1 MLLKNLLL
9 IGLFLIVSVCSSI
22 AQASHRNLSDTSA
35 AYKLLQTGEQ
45 LMLAS
50 KYDSASLYFEKSSFN
65 YRSANQLKRALQVQ
79 NQLVE
84 SLWRSYQL
92 SRALK
97 LAKKLLKDAIKHK
110 FPEIETK
117 ALLNLG
123 YIRSE
128 NGDYDLSINRFKQ
141 TLIKNK
147 GSVNKVA
154 VLATIGKGHVHFLK
168 DQYKLALKDFK
179 LALLMGSRVCG
190 DGHPIVA
197 KSYLYLGMFYANQ
210 GSYALAQDNCNKAL
224 NMAKASFGE
233 DHLLL
238 GDIYTIIGNI
248 YRDKRSLEKAQEYYL
263 QALIIYQKTTK
274 KGNPK
279 PAYCYLG
286 LGDVYKQQDNFE
298 KARENYNKAL
308 NIFQY
313 SIGDYHPVVV
323 ECYLGLANL
332 AFLRNDYGLA
342 LDYYNKVLDIN
353 YDLRGEYNKSSSN
366 AYNNMAAIYY
376 YGKTEYITARNNFQK
391 ALDSDRIL
399 YGSKHPNVANAYYN
413 ISQTFN
419 EQGRRETALEYLQ
432 KALTSSI
439 TDFNDENIYINPP
452 LRNYYV
458 ENDLF
463 HFLKL
468 KAKILQAGFEK
479 DGNADLKGLKIAL
492 DTYYLCD
499 TLVEKIRHS
508 HTSEKDKIG
517 LGKDAEKLYK
527 AAVSASYNLY
537 KFTDKYNIEQLG
549 KNLDIQKTKK
559 SFLKDLF
566 YFSEKNKGAVLSQ
579 SLVHSKAKAFGGI
592 PDSLL
597 VEEDSLSKK
606 IAEFKL
612 EIAAKPDSATE
623 LLYRQK
629 LFTANRAYD
638 NIIQYFEK
646 SYPKYHK
653 LKYSANIASIDLI
666 RKMLDDSTAIV
677 SYFSTPE
684 KIFVIILSKKDL
696 MVHSRDKEYR
706 FDKFIVGMRNGI
718 LYKRKST
725 YAKYAHKL
733 YRQLFPRKLPQYLKH
748 LIIIPDGS
756 LSTIPF
762 EALITDKNY
771 TGKSYQELPYLIKKY
786 KVSYAFSANL
796 LYQTFLQHKNDQLK
810 QKPKNEYVALAPIFD
825 EERSAGVSLK
835 TKAALKLMDSATKD
849 TSTTLRGMLLTGDY
863 ITPLKAT
870 EEEVKSILK
879 EFGKYNKAG
888 EIHTHLKANETF
900 IKKGGLSDSRYVHIA
915 THGFVNEDTPEL
927 SGLLLAQDSTIKED
941 GILYSGEIYNLK
953 LKSDLVTLSACET
966 GLGKISSGEGVIGL
980 SRALL
985 YAGTKNIIV
994 SLWKVADHSTSV
1006 LMMDFYEELLKH
1018 PEESKVDALY
1028 KAKIDMIN
1036 LNNGKYASPFYWSPF
1051 ILIGK

>member
-9 IGLFLIVSVCSSI
+9 IGLFLIVSVRSSI
-22 AQASHRNLSDTSA
+22 AQASRRNLSDTSA

-50 KYDSASLYFEKSSFN
+50 KYDSASLYLEKSSFN

-97 LAKKLLKDAIKHK
+97 LAKKLLKDAIKYK
-110 FPEIETK
+110 FPEIETE

-141 TLIKNK
+141 TLIKNR
-147 GSVNKVA
+147 GSLNKVA

-179 LALLMGSRVCG
+179 LALLMGSKVFG

-210 GSYALAQDNCNKAL
+210 GSYALAQDNCGKAL
-224 NMAKASFGE
+224 NMTKASFGE
-233 DHLLL
+233 SHILL
-238 GDIYTIIGNI
+238 GDIYTVIGNI

-286 LGDVYKQQDNFE
+286 LGDIYKQQDNFE

-313 SIGDYHPVVV
+313 SVGDYHPVVV

-366 AYNNMAAIYY
+366 AYNNIAAIYY

-549 KNLDIQKTKK
+549 KNLDIQKTKN

-629 LFTANRAYD
+629 LFTANRSYD

-653 LKYSANIASIDLI
+653 LKYSANIASIDQI
-666 RKMLDDSTAIV
+666 RKILDDSTAIV

-696 MVHSRDKEYR
+696 LVHSMDKEYR

-725 YAKYAHKL
+725 YTKYAHKL

-762 EALITDKNY
+762 EALITDQNCV
-771 TGKSYQELPYLIKKY
+771 GKTYQELPYLIKKY
-786 KVSYAFSANL
+786 KISYAFSANL
-796 LYQTFLQHKNDQLK
+796 LHQTFLQHKNQLK

-835 TKAALKLMDSATKD
+835 TKAALKIMDSATKD

-888 EIHTHLKANETF
+888 EIHTHLKANEAF
-900 IKKGGLSDSRYVHIA
+900 IKKGGLSDSRYIHIA

-1028 KAKIDMIN
+1028 KAKIDMIK